1 VTERVALLDE
11 HDVASHD
18 GAVVLQAVDIAKTYG
33 VTRALKGVNFEVR
46 RGKVTVLFG
55 ENGAG
60 KSTLMKILSGVEKP
74 TAGQL
79 ILDGE
84 PINLESTN
92 DAVARGISII
102 HQELNLASNLSVR
115 DNIFIGREIR
125 GRTGAID
132 YGKEREITQQVMG
145 RLEEDIDPSTL
156 VQDLR
161 VGQQQVVEIARALA
175 ADARILIMDEPTSAL
190 SANEVEVLFKVIREL
205 TSHGVAIVYI
215 SHHLEEALEIADYAV
230 VFRDGELVAT
240 EEAANVDLSWVVRQ
254 MVGREADYDFR
265 DEPRNFGDVALSIQ
279 GVTVAE
285 PDTGRVVVNNVSLDV
300 HQGEIVC
307 LYGLMGAGRTE
318 LMEALAGRDPISGGR
333 VLLGD
338 QDIADL
344 DIQERI
350 ANGMGLVPEDRQR
363 DGLVQMMSVGKNM
376 SLASL
381 LSTVKNLFIAR
392 KTERENVDRQISDVR
407 VKTAGQDALI
417 TSLSG
422 GNQQKVVIGKILLTD
437 PKVMLLDEPTRGIDV
452 GAKGEIFAL
461 LFREAKKGLAVLY
474 VTSEV
479 GEAITASHRLIV
491 MSKGRLIREFD
502 TRTAT
507 RDLIMAASGEH
518 DTHYDQEAP
527 IQEAP
532 IQEGPAQEGPAQEG
546 PAQEG
551 PAQEGAEQQAA
562 RDAAEGASQ

>member
-1 VTERVALLDE
+1 MSERAVLDQHAVAPD
-11 HDVASHD
+11 D
-18 GAVVLQAVDIAKTYG
+18 GAVVLQAIDIAKTYG

-79 ILDGE
+79 ILDRE
-84 PINLESTN
+84 PISLESTN
-92 DAVARGISII
+92 DAVERGISII

-125 GRTGAID
+125 TRTGAID
-132 YGKEREITQQVMG
+132 YGREREITEQVMA
-145 RLEEDIDPSTL
+145 RLEEDIPPNTL

-190 SANEVEVLFKVIREL
+190 SAPEVEVLFKVIREL

-215 SHHLEEALEIADYAV
+215 SHHLEEALAIADYAV

-240 EEAANVDLSWVVRQ
+240 EEAANIDLGWVVRQ

-265 DEPRNFGDVALSIQ
+265 DEPRDFGDVALSIQ

-300 HQGEIVC
+300 REGEIVC

-338 QDIADL
+338 QDIKDL
-344 DIQERI
+344 NIQGRI
-350 ANGMGLVPEDRQR
+350 AIGMGLVPEDRQR
-363 DGLVQMMSVGKNM
+363 DGLVQMMTVGKNM

-381 LSTVKNLFIAR
+381 LQTVKNLFIAR
-392 KTERENVDRQISDVR
+392 KTERENVDRQIKDVK
-407 VKTAGQDALI
+407 VKTTGQDALI

-422 GNQQKVVIGKILLTD
+422 GNQQKVVIGKILLTN
-437 PKVMLLDEPTRGIDV
+437 PKVILLDEPTRGIDV

-491 MSKGRLIREFD
+491 MGKGRLIREFD
-502 TRTAT
+502 PRAAT
-507 RDLIMAASGEH
+507 RDDIMAASGEH
-518 DTHYDQEAP
+518 DTRYEHDAE
-527 IQEAP
+527 
-532 IQEGPAQEGPAQEG
+532 EGAQEEAAE
-546 PAQEG
+546 AV
-551 PAQEGAEQQAA
+551 EGARQ
-562 RDAAEGASQ
+562 

>member
-1 VTERVALLDE
+1 VTEHVALLDE
-11 HDVASHD
+11 QDVAPHD

-84 PINLESTN
+84 PLNLESTN

-132 YGKEREITQQVMG
+132 YGKEREITQQVME

-190 SANEVEVLFKVIREL
+190 SATEVEVLFKVIREL

-265 DEPRNFGDVALSIQ
+265 DEPRDFGDVALSIQ

-300 HQGEIVC
+300 RQGEIVC

-376 SLASL
+376 SLPSL

-392 KTERENVDRQISDVR
+392 KTERERVDRQISDVR

-502 TRTAT
+502 PRTAT
-507 RDLIMAASGEH
+507 RDQIMAASGEH
-518 DTHYDQEAP
+518 DTHYDEEAPVEQGAVQEA
-527 IQEAP
+527 AV
-532 IQEGPAQEGPAQEG
+532 
-546 PAQEG
+546 
-551 PAQEGAEQQAA
+551 QEGAEQGGAEQQVGQEAS
-562 RDAAEGASQ
+562 EGASQ

>member
-502 TRTAT
+502 PRTAT

-532 IQEGPAQEGPAQEG
+532 IQEGPAQEGPAR
-546 PAQEG
+546 EG

>member
-1 VTERVALLDE
+1 VTDQAAVLEQ
-11 HDVASHD
+11 HDIAPDD

-84 PINLESTN
+84 PMNLESTN

-115 DNIFIGREIR
+115 DNIFIGREMR

-132 YGKEREITQQVMG
+132 YGREREITQQLME
-145 RLEEDIDPSTL
+145 RLEENIEPNTL

-190 SANEVEVLFKVIREL
+190 SATEVEVLFKVIREL

-265 DEPRNFGDVALSIQ
+265 DEPRDFGDVALSIQ

-338 QDIADL
+338 QDIKDL
-344 DIQERI
+344 NIQERI
-350 ANGMGLVPEDRQR
+350 AIGMGLVPEDRQR
-363 DGLVQMMSVGKNM
+363 DGLVQMMTVGKNM

-479 GEAITASHRLIV
+479 GEALTASHRLIV

-502 TRTAT
+502 PRTAT
-507 RDLIMAASGEH
+507 RDQIMAASGEH
-518 DTHYDQEAP
+518 DTHYEH
-527 IQEAP
+527 EAP
-532 IQEGPAQEGPAQEG
+532 IQEGAEQEGPAQEA
-546 PAQEG
+546 AQK
-551 PAQEGAEQQAA
+551 
-562 RDAAEGASQ
+562 AAEGAS